1 MFALVRYKIDDT
13 TAVVSTRYIKDLC
26 PLHRDDFNP
35 DFLYDVFWSGD
46 ASTKGGYYSAQIIH
60 MAETEEEIHLM
71 AGRTRKRPI
80 PSTMAAKPSQAHKQ
94 KKKEAQ
100 QQQQHSKRRRDMEL
114 LEQIQCDSGGSVSQ
128 KQYAEVVRKLR
139 KKTEALEQCQLLNV
153 QLQKALCANIE
164 KAGCHRCQKDT
175 TEDTGPL
182 YYLEFEEGAEVS
194 EAGLDPAWSTLNSL
208 VAEPSVPARPPA
220 VSATLMP
227 ATADT
232 AFTGTS
238 ATTAI
243 RMSAVTPPKRV
254 MASQGDASGGPAVV
268 TPPALPNGQAEP
280 DAVMDEVSQAGGTQP
295 ATPPPV
301 VPRAQA
307 VPDAVMVDIGQNIL
321 LTKKKWEDLNG
332 QMVDSLFTKEA
343 ATSIWGTDVLKGK
356 SPTGKISNKAKSQG
370 QTEAFPCL
378 TPEKVNVLRDF
389 FIGRLVKHQ
398 IPMDQAVQRAKAI
411 RRYLSEKCTDS
422 RR

>member
-13 TAVVSTRYIKDLC
+13 TAVVSTRYIKDMC

-35 DFLYDVFWSGD
+35 DFLYEVFWSGD

-60 MAETEEEIHLM
+60 MAETEEEIQLI

-80 PSTMAAKPSQAHKQ
+80 PSTVAAKCPQAHKQ
-94 KKKEAQ
+94 KKKDAQ
-100 QQQQHSKRRRDMEL
+100 QDSKRRRDMEL
-114 LEQIQCDSGGSVSQ
+114 LEKIQCDSAGSVSQ

-153 QLQKALCANIE
+153 KLQKALCENIE
-164 KAGCHRCQKDT
+164 KAGCHRCQKDAT
-175 TEDTGPL
+175 GDTSPV
-182 YYLEFEEGAEVS
+182 YYLEYEEGAEVG
-194 EAGLDPAWSTLNSL
+194 EAELDPAWSTLTSL
-208 VAEPSVPARPPA
+208 VADPSVPARPPA
-220 VSATLMP
+220 MSATSMP
-227 ATADT
+227 GAAQ
-232 AFTGTS
+232 TS
-238 ATTAI
+238 ATTTI

-268 TPPALPNGQAEP
+268 IPPAASKEQAEP
-280 DAVMDEVSQAGGTQP
+280 DAVMDEVSQAGGTPP

-307 VPDAVMVDIGQNIL
+307 APDPVMIDIGQNIL

-411 RRYLSEKCTDS
+411 RKYLSEKCTDS